1 MTRKQPRFF
10 RQGSTFLMRAFL
22 GVSLAFLL
30 GLTPALIPAFRIGE
44 LSAVAHTPKVNPSF
58 LAVTDVSRLV
68 QQGRELY
75 QTGRFSE
82 AVTTWQQAVAAFEAQ
97 GDTLN
102 QAIVLNYLSLAEQQL
117 GQWFQAA
124 NAIAKSLKL
133 LQTAQDNPERV
144 SILAKALNVQGS
156 LQFAQ
161 GQVEEALKT
170 WQEAADNY
178 AQVEDEAGQIGS
190 SINQAQAQQALGL
203 YLQARK
209 TLDSVEQSLQ
219 QQPNL
224 QLKTTGFRSLGNVL
238 RLVGDLNESQ
248 KVLEKSLD
256 TAKQLKS
263 LPAISA
269 ALLSLGNTARAQQQ
283 YEDALYYYQQ
293 VVISFNT
300 LTTKIKAQLNQL
312 SLLIELGKSQ
322 QALALWSQIQSQL
335 SSFPPSRTA
344 VYNRI
349 NLVESLILLRQNST
363 TETPSWSQIAQ
374 EAAVAVQQ
382 AKSLDDKRAEAYAL
396 GYFGGLYEQ
405 TQDWSN
411 AQKLTQQALL
421 LAQEINASDI
431 AYQWQWQLGRLLKA
445 QGDVSQATAAY
456 EAAFNT
462 LQSVRRDLVA
472 INPDVQ
478 FSFRESVEPVYR
490 GLVDLLLR
498 PAEPNDANLE
508 LARDVI
514 ESLQLA
520 ELDDFFRSACLEGQI
535 VPLEKVEQTE
545 TAVIYPIILADRLET
560 ILSLPG
566 QPLRHFATPVPQSQV
581 EDTLEQLRLN
591 LEKPYTSPDG
601 KSLSQKVYDWL
612 IRPAE
617 ADLTQSQIKTLVF
630 VLDGA
635 LRNVP
640 MAALYDG
647 EQYLVEQYS
656 VALTPGL
663 QLLNPQPLGRR
674 SIEALVGGLTEE
686 RHGFSALPNVSRELA
701 QIESELPSQVLL
713 NQTFTSK
720 ALQDQIGELPFPV
733 VHLATHG
740 QFSSNAEETFIL
752 AWDKRIKVNELKQLL
767 RTGDLTESEAIELL
781 VLSACETAAGDKR
794 AALGLAGV
802 AVQAG
807 ARSTL
812 ASLWSLDDKSGA
824 RFVSQ
829 FYHELAHR
837 KVTKAEALQKAQL
850 SLLQNQDY
858 RAPIHW
864 APYVLVGNW
873 L

>member
-1 MTRKQPRFF
+1 M
-10 RQGSTFLMRAFL
+10 
-22 GVSLAFLL
+22 
-30 GLTPALIPAFRIGE
+30 
-44 LSAVAHTPKVNPSF
+44 
-58 LAVTDVSRLV
+58 
-68 QQGRELY
+68 
-75 QTGRFSE
+75 
-82 AVTTWQQAVAAFEAQ
+82 
-97 GDTLN
+97 
-102 QAIVLNYLSLAEQQL
+102 
-117 GQWFQAA
+117 
-124 NAIAKSLKL
+124 
-133 LQTAQDNPERV
+133 
-144 SILAKALNVQGS
+144 
-156 LQFAQ
+156 
-161 GQVEEALKT
+161 
-170 WQEAADNY
+170 
-178 AQVEDEAGQIGS
+178 
-190 SINQAQAQQALGL
+190 
-203 YLQARK
+203 
-209 TLDSVEQSLQ
+209 
-219 QQPNL
+219 
-224 QLKTTGFRSLGNVL
+224 
-238 RLVGDLNESQ
+238 
-248 KVLEKSLD
+248 
-256 TAKQLKS
+256 
-263 LPAISA
+263 
-269 ALLSLGNTARAQQQ
+269 
-283 YEDALYYYQQ
+283 
-293 VVISFNT
+293 
-300 LTTKIKAQLNQL
+300 
-312 SLLIELGKSQ
+312 
-322 QALALWSQIQSQL
+322 
-335 SSFPPSRTA
+335 
-344 VYNRI
+344 
-349 NLVESLILLRQNST
+349 
-363 TETPSWSQIAQ
+363 
-374 EAAVAVQQ
+374 
-382 AKSLDDKRAEAYAL
+382 
-396 GYFGGLYEQ
+396 
-405 TQDWSN
+405 
-411 AQKLTQQALL
+411 
-421 LAQEINASDI
+421 
-431 AYQWQWQLGRLLKA
+431 
-445 QGDVSQATAAY
+445 
-456 EAAFNT
+456 
-462 LQSVRRDLVA
+462 
-472 INPDVQ
+472 
-478 FSFRESVEPVYR
+478 
-490 GLVDLLLR
+490 VDLLLR

-674 SIEALVGGLTEE
+674 SIEALVGGLAEE